1 MDYRAMAQSI
11 LQALPSSQFQ
21 PRLTSSQ
28 SDDERIAQ
36 TVWTR
41 MQLEISFNKPSVYRS
56 LMLV

>member
-11 LQALPSSQFQ
+11 LQALPSSHPQ
-21 PRLTSSQ
+21 PRLTANQ

-36 TVWTR
+36 TVWTK

-56 LMLV
+56 LLLV